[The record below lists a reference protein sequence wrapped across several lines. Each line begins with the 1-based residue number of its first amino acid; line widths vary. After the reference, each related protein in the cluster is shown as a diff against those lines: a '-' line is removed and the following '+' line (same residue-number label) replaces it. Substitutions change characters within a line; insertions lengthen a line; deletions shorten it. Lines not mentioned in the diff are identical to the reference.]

1 MEILSPNHRLV
12 ALYIYIYIKLK
23 KNKGLNSNL
32 IIFKKLFKILVPFV
46 YNFFLNKFDPIFE
59 KKLMATW
66 VTRWNQYNMYCSENE
81 GRQTPNL
88 VITDNTH
95 SLLLSLLQFNSFFLI
110 SIYVIILY
118 LLAHNNTLSRVFQS
132 SSFIRSL
139 AFSEGSRVYLSSIQQ
154 RYFFVYLF
162 FIFLIYFLNLVLI
175 F

>member
-81 GRQTPNL
+81 GRPNSKFGNYRQYTFSAF
-88 VITDNTH
+88 ITT
-95 SLLLSLLQFNSFFLI
+95 SIQFFFL